1 MLARNRRKTQPDVFQ
16 HLHEIVVFTIIALS
30 FRDDFAV
37 AIHRQRKFVM
47 DLLFIARRVFRSRH
61 RDDMQDGFIAI
72 AFCFRKFR
80 LEFNGFVW
88 PDPRRPHARP
98 IVNGNG
104 IRQIIRLEND
114 LPILRFRHKP
124 IISRPRHND
133 MAAQIFRPDRE
144 LDPPFCQNV
153 LCRELKYSR
162 QRNEFENSVF
172 RHIRLD
178 SYSRQAAMRRAF
190 PAGRIQQ
197 CLFRTMPWP
206 EPNDGIIQLKD
217 LCYDAIGAFQMS
229 IPMIIRMIVTS

>member
-1 MLARNRRKTQPDVFQ
+1 MNLF
-16 HLHEIVVFTIIALS
+16 
-30 FRDDFAV
+30 
-37 AIHRQRKFVM
+37 
-47 DLLFIARRVFRSRH
+47 FIARRVFRSRH
-61 RDDMQDGFIAI
+61 GDDMQDGFIAI

-114 LPILRFRHKP
+114 LPFLCLRHKP
-124 IISRPRHND
+124 IISCPSHND
-133 MAAQIFRPDRE
+133 MAPQIFRPDRE
-144 LDPPFCQNV
+144 LNPPFCQNV
-153 LCRELKYSR
+153 LCRELKRSR

-178 SYSRQAAMRRAF
+178 SYSRQAAMCRAF

-197 CLFRTMPWP
+197 RLFCAMPWP
-206 EPNDGIIQLKD
+206 EPNDGIVQLED
-217 LCYDAIGAFQMS
+217 LFDDAVGAFQMP
-229 IPMIIRMIVTS
+229 IPMIIRMIVAS